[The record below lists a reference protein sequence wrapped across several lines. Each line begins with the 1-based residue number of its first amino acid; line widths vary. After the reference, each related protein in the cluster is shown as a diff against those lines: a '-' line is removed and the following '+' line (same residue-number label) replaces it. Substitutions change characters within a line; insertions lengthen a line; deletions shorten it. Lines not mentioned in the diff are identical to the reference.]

1 MKELQIKELQTQ
13 ITNQVARNND
23 ISTKLQA
30 TRQELNRQNDFSRRS
45 PIRRFGDQ
53 RPFNE
58 RRLRTEAENEL
69 LRVSVQLE
77 LVQQQNLEFQQQLQA
92 IRRMII
98 GTNPTD
104 GETDV
109 NRNEPRVVHINSPE
123 FGMIYLNQRIYRNS
137 TTWNRL
143 IEMALTQYNINT
155 DEAIRRTADYAFYD
169 IRTHIRRG
177 SEIIGGFLRQN
188 HILNLVRSDFLT
200 SGTSYKLSIPE
211 NLKTFP

>member
-1 MKELQIKELQTQ
+1 MTLVEGHQ
-13 ITNQVARNND
+13 
-23 ISTKLQA
+23 
-30 TRQELNRQNDFSRRS
+30 
-45 PIRRFGDQ
+45 IRRFGDQ